1 MRSRPPMLTAAIAV
15 TSCSLVLA
23 ACGASAPSSSSA
35 ASASSASD
43 QSGQSQSIQPAI
55 DFADCMRSHGVSDIP
70 DPTTSPRGFKE
81 SLSPSTPHSPAFLAA
96 LKPCQHFLL
105 PRGGANQSPA
115 NSPAQAAA
123 FLAFAGC
130 IRSHGFPSFPD
141 PNSSGQITH
150 EMLASAGIDLHQ
162 PAVVQAADA
171 CVGVTHGY
179 ITKTDVARFIAG
191 Q

>member
-1 MRSRPPMLTAAIAV
+1 VLTSVVGIAGCLV
-15 TSCSLVLA
+15 VLA
-23 ACGASAPSSSSA
+23 GCGSSSPSSSTA
-35 ASASSASD
+35 PG
-43 QSGQSQSIQPAI
+43 SGGGQPSQAHSIQPAI

-70 DPTTSPRGFKE
+70 DPTTSPHGFKE
-81 SLSPSTPHSPAFLAA
+81 SLSPSTPHSPAFLSA
-96 LKPCQHFLL
+96 LRPCQHFLL
-105 PRGGANQSPA
+105 PKGGANQSPA
-115 NSPAQAAA
+115 RSPAQSAA
-123 FLAFAGC
+123 FLAFARC
-130 IRSHGFPSFPD
+130 IRAHAFPSFPD
-141 PNSSGQITH
+141 PSSTGEITH